1 MKINTFGEFYTFL
14 QKNNFVNLDTAIA
27 DFCACVS
34 QYNVL
39 CACKKQSKINK
50 GEICNDQ
57 YINIVNNVLPRYKDQ
72 LLDQLNMAT
81 ITFAYNNNFIIGSIS
96 R

>member
-39 CACKKQSKINK
+39 CACKKQSKIK
-50 GEICNDQ
+50 
-57 YINIVNNVLPRYKDQ
+57 K
-72 LLDQLNMAT
+72 
-81 ITFAYNNNFIIGSIS
+81 
-96 R
+96 